1 MARAEPG
8 PGNESTCPGQPVS
21 RNGQTSTLG
30 LCCALV
36 LLLGCRPPILQQGE
50 SSFLHTGSLA
60 FLEDGKTTREM
71 VLLHLGTPS
80 THFEG
85 DRILTYGVWKSSAG
99 GWIRRG
105 RSPAPSRK
113 GLHPGFQQPT
123 DDLVLVFDPTGVLV
137 RHSLVV
143 AR

>member
-1 MARAEPG
+1 VSR
-8 PGNESTCPGQPVS
+8 PGQFPL
-21 RNGQTSTLG
+21 LG
-30 LCCALV
+30 LCCALT
-36 LLLGCRPPILQQGE
+36 LLFGCRPPTLQQGE

-60 FLEDGKTTREM
+60 FLEDGKTTREA
-71 VLLHLGTPS
+71 VLWRLGTPS
-80 THFEG
+80 AHFEG

-99 GWIRRG
+99 DWIRRG
-105 RSPAPSRK
+105 RSQASSRK
-113 GLHPGFQQPT
+113 GLHLGFQQPT

>member
-1 MARAEPG
+1 MARDEPT
-8 PGNESTCPGQPVS
+8 PGNGQPMS
-21 RNGQTSTLG
+21 RPRRASALG
-30 LCCALV
+30 LGFSLA
-36 LLLGCRPPILQQGE
+36 LLLGCRPPTLQQGE
-50 SSFLHTGSLA
+50 PSFLHTGSLA
-60 FLEDGKTTREM
+60 FLEDGRTTREA
-71 VLLHLGTPS
+71 VLLRLGTPS
-80 THFEG
+80 AHFEG

-113 GLHPGFQQPT
+113 GLHFGFQQPT
-123 DDLVLVFDPTGVLV
+123 DDLVLVFDPTGVLM

>member
-1 MARAEPG
+1 MARAEPT
-8 PGNESTCPGQPVS
+8 PGNGHPMS
-21 RNGQTSTLG
+21 RPRRAS
-30 LCCALV
+30 ALV
-36 LLLGCRPPILQQGE
+36 LGFALALLLGCRPPILQQGE
-50 SSFLHTGSLA
+50 PSFLHTGSLA
-60 FLEDGKTTREM
+60 FLEDGRTTREA
-71 VLLHLGTPS
+71 VLLRLGTPS
-80 THFEG
+80 AHFEG

-113 GLHPGFQQPT
+113 GLHLGFQQPT
-123 DDLVLVFDPTGVLV
+123 DDLVLVFDPTGILM